1 MFKRHIEAFLLDSA
15 RHFPVVLL
23 TGPRQIGK
31 STLVSSVF
39 ADEGFS
45 YVSLDDKLELG
56 AAVNDPRSFLSS
68 HPSPLIIDE
77 AQKAPSLFPEIE
89 RLVNESRLQK
99 GNKASNGMYILTGSQ
114 KGKLLSESEESLA
127 GRVGIIDMSDL
138 SLNEILGLESA
149 PFRVDYLECSK
160 RAQRFSM
167 GQDRLFECIAKGFY
181 PAIHDDEGMNLPL
194 FYSSYVTTYFEK
206 DLRELIDVRDEL
218 KFLGFLKI
226 LASNTGQELVYDN
239 YAKQIGVS
247 SNTIKAWVSALVKTG
262 VIYLIEPYHEDSVTK
277 SVVQRKKMYFFD
289 TGLAAYLCGVDG
301 ASTLQK
307 SFLKGRFFETFVF
320 NEIRKTYIN
329 AGAKPQMYYYRDA
342 NQNEIDLVLLHDGEL
357 SCVEIKSGQS
367 FNASATKAFH
377 LLASSRYV
385 TGRNAIVCTA
395 EKPSILSDGTVLMP
409 FESI

>member
-1 MFKRHIEAFLLDSA
+1 MFKRHIEAFLLDSI
-15 RHFPVVLL
+15 RHFPVILL

-39 ADEGFS
+39 PNKGFS
-45 YVSLDDKLELG
+45 YVSLDDKLELS
-56 AAVNDPRSFLSS
+56 AAVNDPRSFLAS

-89 RLVNESRLQK
+89 RLVNESRLKK
-99 GNKASNGMYILTGSQ
+99 GNKASNGMYVLTGSQ

-138 SLNEILGLESA
+138 SLNEILGLDNA

-160 RAQRFSM
+160 RAARFAM
-167 GQDRLFECIAKGFY
+167 GHDRLFEYIAKGFY

-194 FYSSYVTTYFEK
+194 FYSSYITTYFEK

-289 TGLAAYLCGVDG
+289 TGLAAYLCGVDES
-301 ASTLQK
+301 STLQR

-342 NQNEIDLVLLHDGEL
+342 NQNEIDMVLLHDGEL
-357 SCVEIKSGQS
+357 FCVEIKSGQS

-377 LLASSRYV
+377 LLASSRYE
-385 TGRNAIVCTA
+385 TGKNAIVCTA
-395 EKPSILSDGTVLMP
+395 EKPSILNDGTVLVP